1 MKDTKKTVGFVGIRE
16 AAELSG
22 LPQHFWRKELAAGN
36 IPHLRSGNKFYIDY
50 ERALAKLRGDEM

>member
-1 MKDTKKTVGFVGIRE
+1 MKHVEESRGVVGIKE

-22 LPQHFWRKELAAGN
+22 LPQHFWRKKLAAGN

-50 ERALAKLRGDEM
+50 ERALAKLRGDED